1 MFGEYG
7 LLHQLAE
14 QIDLIGQRLE
24 SLPPEGLIRQVDA
37 CDLGGILHAGDGGGV
52 EHLLIQRH
60 EVLALLLI
68 LGIQATGKQAA
79 EGIGEVVELRPPL

>member
-1 MFGEYG
+1 MLGEYG

-37 CDLGGILHAGDGGGV
+37 CDLGGILHTGDGGGGTKS
-52 EHLLIQRH
+52 L
-60 EVLALLLI
+60 
-68 LGIQATGKQAA
+68 
-79 EGIGEVVELRPPL
+79 PSC